1 MPQDLLS
8 VPQKWQ
14 TRFPHPQQRKIPRV
28 RTGCQG
34 ISTRR
39 NVMKTL
45 HYVYTKLIIVA
56 MGFSVAAGA
65 PTQARGARSN
75 SAGAR
80 SDNAYL
86 IVNRA
91 ANFGTRESINLFI
104 DGVQVA
110 VLGLNQSYEGVLRPG
125 KHLLSMTTNPR
136 TEGLT
141 RLTQRS
147 LDARP
152 GETYPF
158 TALWDDSHHASLEN
172 DAPLWQKVL

>member
-1 MPQDLLS
+1 MPNG
-8 VPQKWQ
+8 
-14 TRFPHPQQRKIPRV
+14 R
-28 RTGCQG
+28 QG
-34 ISTRR
+34 ISARK
-39 NVMKTL
+39 NIMKTL

-56 MGFSVAAGA
+56 IALIFAAGA
-65 PTQARGARSN
+65 PIQARQARSN
-75 SAGAR
+75 SASAR

-86 IVNRA
+86 IVSRA
-91 ANFGTRESINLFI
+91 ANFGTRESINLSI

-125 KHLLSMTTNPR
+125 KHVLSMTTNPR

-152 GETYPF
+152 GETYAF
-158 TALWDDSHHASLEN
+158 TALWDDSYHASLETH
-172 DAPLWQKVL
+172 APLWQKIL